1 MIRSIVYLSL
11 LALPILGY
19 AQSKVVITFKV
30 MDKEK
35 NSCLDADAP
44 KNFIFQYEYSS
55 GYKDIKGL
63 TSLKCYNSYTIT
75 KILGNFRIQ
84 ILAPEYESQYLNFNI
99 TQQSKDT
106 LYLGEIYLKHIN
118 SDIISNDK
126 NTSKSSGKE
135 KEIDGIVVTGTR
147 KRFIKLDANK
157 TTYTIK
163 DNDLLSGGSAQ
174 ETLTKL
180 PGVIK
185 GYGGNLTVNGKSMSI
200 YIDDVPTGLSG
211 SDLENL
217 LQSLPSTAIEKIE
230 IISNPGASY
239 DAKTGGG
246 IINIITNGR
255 ALRGINGSVSL
266 NYQFNKNNRVSPSI
280 SLNSRLKN
288 VSLQLNSGFNYREND
303 KTTYYKRE
311 FTSFSPSIIFNQKNI
326 ENRFNRFYYFRP
338 SSNIRLNK
346 NSNLLINYNLSYTSN
361 NNYYKGESLSNNN
374 IEPINLLNN
383 SKYSEDNTN
392 HELTTK
398 YKIKLD
404 TLGNLF
410 DITASYK
417 HYDKSSNNNSTQN
430 NEGVDK
436 YSVNDIDY
444 KSDYFQISPNFE
456 FSFNKLDVKLNMG
469 GKYSQTKYNS
479 NGKYNLLNTSSSI
492 FDNPNYNSFKD
503 FTYDENQYALYGEL
517 SKKFDKL
524 DLNAGLRYENLEF
537 KNKVKGTDQN
547 LKYTFEKFFPSF
559 SLLYKFNSTLDF
571 NATYRKSM
579 LPPSYSNMDP
589 NLTNY
594 YDEFNTSEGNLHL
607 KPDYYDNYEISLSA
621 WRYLKISFNYTYS
634 KNINMLYYE
643 TEDNSLTVNQTTR
656 TFTGMKNYNVWVG
669 IPIPFQLV
677 TRGKKFFEQPMN
689 MDKMNFIYLYGMY
702 NYYKVSDYP
711 YLDKVKPMW
720 FYVIYAQLI
729 LPKDIKLTTFFLS
742 STDKGY
748 FEIYKSYKPF
758 RYSNIELSRYFA
770 DKTFKAS
777 LGVQNILGPTKF
789 NSDIN
794 NFNLKTNYYSRESD
808 QLFYIKLSYNFD
820 KNRKIKKVNTIIE
833 DENMNDN
840 KLFPSA
846 PLK

>member
-1 MIRSIVYLSL
+1 MILPL
-11 LALPILGY
+11 LGF
-19 AQSKVVITFKV
+19 AQSKVVVAFKV
-30 MDKEK
+30 IDKEK
-35 NSCLDADAP
+35 NSCLDVNLQ
-44 KNFIFQYEYSS
+44 KNFIFQYERSS
-55 GYKDIKGL
+55 GYKDLKSL
-63 TSLKCYNSYTIT
+63 TSTKCFNSYAIT
-75 KILGNFRIQ
+75 KIPGNFRIY
-84 ILAPEYESQYLNFNI
+84 ISVPEYESQYLNFNI
-99 TQQSKDT
+99 TKQSKDT
-106 LYLGEIYLKHIN
+106 LYLGEVYLTRTYSETNHEIQN
-118 SDIISNDK
+118 PSQSF
-126 NTSKSSGKE
+126 E
-135 KEIDGIVVTGTR
+135 KEIEGVTVTR
-147 KRFIKLDANK
+147 KRKKLIKLEANK

-185 GYGGNLTVNGKSMSI
+185 GYGGNLTVNGKSMTI

-211 SDLENL
+211 GDLENL
-217 LQSLPSTAIEKIE
+217 LQSLPSNAIEKIE

-246 IINIITNGR
+246 IINIITNGQ
-255 ALRGINGSVSL
+255 ALRGINGSASL
-266 NYQFNKNNRVSPSI
+266 NYQFNKNNRVSPSL

-288 VSLQLNSGFNYREND
+288 VSLQLNSGFNYRENE

-311 FTSFSPSIIFNQKNI
+311 FTSFTPSVIFDQKNS
-326 ENRFNRFYYFRP
+326 ENKYNRFYYFRP
-338 SSNIRLNK
+338 SSNIRFNK
-346 NSNLLINYNLSYTSN
+346 NSNLLINYNLSYTDN
-361 NNYYKGESLSNNN
+361 NNHYTGESLSSND
-374 IEPINLLNN
+374 IEPINLLNS
-383 SKYSEDNTN
+383 SKYSENNTN

-398 YKIKLD
+398 YKIKMD
-404 TLGNLF
+404 TLGNIF

-417 HYDKSSNNNSTQN
+417 HFDKTSNNNSIQN
-430 NEGVDK
+430 NDGVYK
-436 YSVNDIDY
+436 YSVNDINY
-444 KSDYFQISPNFE
+444 KSDYFQINPNFE
-456 FSFNKLDVKLNMG
+456 FSLNKVGIKMNTG
-469 GKYSQTKYNS
+469 GKYSHTKYTS

-492 FDNPNYNSFKD
+492 LDKPNYNSFRD
-503 FTYDENQYALYGEL
+503 FIYDENQYALYGEM

-524 DLNAGLRYENLEF
+524 DLTAGVRYENLEF
-537 KNKVKGTDQN
+537 KNKVKSTDQH

-559 SLLYKFNSTLDF
+559 SLLYKFNPTLDF

-607 KPDYYDNYEISLSA
+607 KPDYYDNYEVSLSA

-669 IPIPFQLV
+669 IPIPFKLV
-677 TRGKKFFEQPMN
+677 TMGKKFFDEPMN

-729 LPKDIKLTTFFLS
+729 LPKDFKLTTFFLS

-758 RYSNIELSRYFA
+758 RYSNIELSRSFSN
-770 DKTFKAS
+770 KTIKAS
-777 LGVQNILGPTKF
+777 LGIQNILGPTKF

-794 NFNLKTNYYSRESD
+794 NFNLKTNYYSRDSD
-808 QLFYIKLSYNFD
+808 QLFYIKLSYSFD
-820 KNRKIKKVNTIIE
+820 KNRNIKKENTII
-833 DENMNDN
+833 DDDNNGNNN
-840 KLFPSA
+840 KLLPSD

>member
-1 MIRSIVYLSL
+1 MIRSVIRLSL
-11 LALPILGY
+11 MMLPLLGV
-19 AQSKVVITFKV
+19 AQSKVVVAFKV
-30 MDKEK
+30 IDKEK
-35 NSCLDADAP
+35 NSCVDVNVK
-44 KNFIFQYEYSS
+44 KNFTFQYENSS
-55 GYKDIKGL
+55 GYKDLK
-63 TSLKCYNSYTIT
+63 SLVSTKCFNSYAIT
-75 KILGNFRIQ
+75 KISGNFRIY
-84 ILAPEYESQYLNFNI
+84 ISVPEYESQYLDFTI
-99 TQQSKDT
+99 TKQSKDT
-106 LYLGEIYLKHIN
+106 LYLGEVYLTRMYPE
-118 SDIISNDK
+118 ISEEIQK
-126 NTSKSSGKE
+126 PSQSAE
-135 KEIDGIVVTGTR
+135 KEIEGVTVTGAR
-147 KRFIKLDANK
+147 KKFIKLEANK

-185 GYGGNLTVNGKSMSI
+185 GYGGNLTVNGKSMTI
-200 YIDDVPTGLSG
+200 YIDDIPTGLSG
-211 SDLENL
+211 GDLENL
-217 LQSLPSTAIEKIE
+217 LQSLPSNAIEKIE

-255 ALRGINGSVSL
+255 ALRGINGSASL

-280 SLNSRLKN
+280 SLNSRLKS
-288 VSLQLNSGFNYREND
+288 VSLQLNSGYNYREND

-311 FTSFSPSIIFNQKNI
+311 FTSFTPSIIFDQKNI
-326 ENRFNRFYYFRP
+326 ENKYNRFYYFRP

-346 NSNLLINYNLSYTSN
+346 NSNLLINYNLSYTDNSN
-361 NNYYKGESLSNNN
+361 HYTGESLSSND

-398 YKIKLD
+398 YKVKLD

-417 HYDKSSNNNSTQN
+417 HFNKNSTNNSIQN
-430 NEGVDK
+430 NEGVYK

-444 KSDYFQISPNFE
+444 KSDYFQVNPNFE
-456 FSFNKLDVKLNMG
+456 FSFNKVGIKMNTG
-469 GKYSQTKYNS
+469 GKYSHTKYTS

-492 FDNPNYNSFKD
+492 LENPDYNSFRD
-503 FTYDENQYALYGEL
+503 FIYDENQYALYGEL
-517 SKKFDKL
+517 SKKFEKL
-524 DLNAGLRYENLEF
+524 DLTAGVRYENLEF
-537 KNKVKGTDQN
+537 KNKVKTTDQSI
-547 LKYTFEKFFPSF
+547 KYTFEKFFPSF
-559 SLLYKFNSTLDF
+559 SLLYKFNPTLDF

-579 LPPSYSNMDP
+579 MPPSYSNMDP

-594 YDEFNTSEGNLHL
+594 FDEFNTSEGNLHL
-607 KPDYYDNYEISLSA
+607 KPDYYDNYEVSLSA

-656 TFTGMKNYNVWVG
+656 TFHGMKNYNVWVG
-669 IPIPFQLV
+669 IPIPFKLV
-677 TRGKKFFEQPMN
+677 TMGKKFFDEPMN

-702 NYYKVSDYP
+702 NYYKVNDYP

-729 LPKDIKLTTFFLS
+729 LPKDFKLTTFFLS

-758 RYSNIELSRYFA
+758 RYSNIELSRSFSN
-770 DKTFKAS
+770 KTIKAS
-777 LGVQNILGPTKF
+777 LGIQNILGPTKF

-794 NFNLKTNYYSRESD
+794 NFNLRTNYYSRDSD
-808 QLFYIKLSYNFD
+808 QLFYIKLSYSFD
-820 KNRKIKKVNTIIE
+820 KNRNIKKENTIIE
-833 DENMNDN
+833 EDTNSNSN
-840 KLFPSA
+840 KLLPSG

>member
-1 MIRSIVYLSL
+1 MIRSVIRLSL
-11 LALPILGY
+11 MILPLLGF
-19 AQSKVVITFKV
+19 AQSKVVVAFKV
-30 MDKEK
+30 IDKEK
-35 NSCLDADAP
+35 NSCLDVNLQ
-44 KNFIFQYEYSS
+44 KNFIFQYERSS
-55 GYKDIKGL
+55 GYKDLKSL
-63 TSLKCYNSYTIT
+63 TSTKCFNSYAIT
-75 KILGNFRIQ
+75 KIPGNFRIY
-84 ILAPEYESQYLNFNI
+84 ISVPEYESQYLNFNI
-99 TQQSKDT
+99 TKQSKDT
-106 LYLGEIYLKHIN
+106 LYLGEVYLTRTYSETNHEIQN
-118 SDIISNDK
+118 PSQSF
-126 NTSKSSGKE
+126 E
-135 KEIDGIVVTGTR
+135 KEIEGVTVTR
-147 KRFIKLDANK
+147 KRKKLIKLEANK

-185 GYGGNLTVNGKSMSI
+185 GYGGNLTVNGKSMTI

-211 SDLENL
+211 GDLENL
-217 LQSLPSTAIEKIE
+217 LQSLPSNAIEKIE

-246 IINIITNGR
+246 IINIITNGQ
-255 ALRGINGSVSL
+255 ALRGINGSASL
-266 NYQFNKNNRVSPSI
+266 NYQFNKNNRVSPSL

-288 VSLQLNSGFNYREND
+288 VSLQLNSGFNYRENE

-311 FTSFSPSIIFNQKNI
+311 FTSFTPSVIFDQKNS
-326 ENRFNRFYYFRP
+326 ENKYNRFYYFRP
-338 SSNIRLNK
+338 SSNIRFNK
-346 NSNLLINYNLSYTSN
+346 NSNLLINYNLSYTDN
-361 NNYYKGESLSNNN
+361 NNHYTGESLSSNDV
-374 IEPINLLNN
+374 EPINLLNS
-383 SKYSEDNTN
+383 SKYSENNTN

-398 YKIKLD
+398 YKIKMD
-404 TLGNLF
+404 TLGNIF

-417 HYDKSSNNNSTQN
+417 HFDKTSNNNSIQN
-430 NEGVDK
+430 NDGVYK
-436 YSVNDIDY
+436 YSVNDINY
-444 KSDYFQISPNFE
+444 KSDYFQINPNFE
-456 FSFNKLDVKLNMG
+456 FSLNKVGIKMNTG
-469 GKYSQTKYNS
+469 GKYSHTKYTS

-492 FDNPNYNSFKD
+492 LDKPNYNSFRD
-503 FTYDENQYALYGEL
+503 FIYDENQYALYGEM

-524 DLNAGLRYENLEF
+524 DLTAGVRYENLEF
-537 KNKVKGTDQN
+537 KNKVKSTDQH

-559 SLLYKFNSTLDF
+559 SLLYKFNPTLDF

-607 KPDYYDNYEISLSA
+607 KPDYYDNYEVSLSA

-669 IPIPFQLV
+669 IPIPFKLV
-677 TRGKKFFEQPMN
+677 TMGKKFFDEPMN

-729 LPKDIKLTTFFLS
+729 LPKDFKLTTFFLS

-758 RYSNIELSRYFA
+758 RYSNIELSRSFSN
-770 DKTFKAS
+770 KTIKAS
-777 LGVQNILGPTKF
+777 LGIQNILGPTKF

-794 NFNLKTNYYSRESD
+794 NFNLKTNYYSRDSD
-808 QLFYIKLSYNFD
+808 QLFYIKLSYSFD
-820 KNRKIKKVNTIIE
+820 KNRNIKKENTII
-833 DENMNDN
+833 DDDNNGNNN
-840 KLFPSA
+840 KLLPSD